1 MVELALG
8 LGIAINLLF
17 TEVFGLMSGGLV
29 VPGYLA
35 IHLSQPAR
43 VAATLAV
50 GGVTFASVRYGLMR
64 LIILYGRRRFGMTI
78 MTGFLWH
85 GLYLAAIGGVPGLSA
100 DLRVVGYIVPGLM
113 ANAALTQ
120 GWWPTVGVTLAI
132 AVIVRLILIAVGGW
146 LV

>member
-8 LGIAINLLF
+8 LGIAINLIF
-17 TEVFGLMSGGLV
+17 TELFGLMSGGLV

-35 IHLSQPAR
+35 LHLSQPAR
-43 VAATLAV
+43 VLATVAV
-50 GGVTFASVRYGLMR
+50 SALTFVSVRFGLMR
-64 LIILYGRRRFGMTI
+64 LIILYGRRRFGVTI
-78 MTGFLWH
+78 LTGFLWH
-85 GLYLAAIGGVPGLSA
+85 GLYLAGLGSVPGVSA

-120 GWWPTVGVTLAI
+120 GWWPTVGMTLLI

-146 LV
+146 IG